1 MSEGTDGR
9 RDVEVAIVGAG
20 FGGIAAAIA
29 LRRFGIEDVV
39 IFERGEGI
47 GGTWLYNSYP
57 GCACDVPS
65 HLYSFSYAQRR
76 DWPRLCPAQGE
87 IHEYIL
93 DVARRFDVA
102 RLVQTGVEVRAADWD
117 AAAGRWLV
125 ETSAGP
131 LRARSLI
138 VATGQLDKPA
148 LPAIPGLESF
158 AGHSF
163 HSARW
168 DH

>member
-76 DWPRLCPAQGE
+76 DWPRP
-87 IHEYIL
+87 
-93 DVARRFDVA
+93 R
-102 RLVQTGVEVRAADWD
+102 
-117 AAAGRWLV
+117 
-125 ETSAGP
+125 P
-131 LRARSLI
+131 
-138 VATGQLDKPA
+138 
-148 LPAIPGLESF
+148 PG
-158 AGHSF
+158 AP
-163 HSARW
+163 
-168 DH
+168 